1 MHLDF
6 LTPDVFNAIII
17 INIVVGLVIAGRRFR
32 SDISGPLP
40 DDAPQSARDA
50 FDAGQTSRSPSVD

>member
-1 MHLDF
+1 MVLDF

-17 INIVVGLVIAGRRFR
+17 LNIVVGLVIAVRRFR
-32 SDISGPLP
+32 SDIAAPLP

-50 FDAGQTSRSPSVD
+50 FDAGQTSRSTSVD